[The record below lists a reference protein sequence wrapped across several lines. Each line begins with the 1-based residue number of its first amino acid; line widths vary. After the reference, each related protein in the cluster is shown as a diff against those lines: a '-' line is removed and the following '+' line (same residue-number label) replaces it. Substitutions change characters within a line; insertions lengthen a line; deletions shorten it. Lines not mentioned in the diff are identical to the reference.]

1 MIMYVTCI
9 ILFKYMKLDT
19 FSRVGLDVVDAWS
32 VGTISQ
38 LLRGIS
44 LDRCF
49 QNMFYDNLTSLFHLL
64 AVLLQS
70 RKFIDVLKPT
80 LICLVLMS
88 YLLNLILYS
97 ETQNS
102 WLHLRVVDGKTHK
115 NYHWNHLSP
124 SMLLSQINIFDL

>member
-1 MIMYVTCI
+1 MIWNYT
-9 ILFKYMKLDT
+9 KLDP
-19 FSRVGLDVVDAWS
+19 FSLVGLDVVDAWS

-38 LLRGIS
+38 LFRGIS

-70 RKFIDVLKPT
+70 RKFIGVLEPT

-88 YLLNLILYS
+88 YLLDMILYR

-102 WLHLRVVDGKTHK
+102 
-115 NYHWNHLSP
+115 
-124 SMLLSQINIFDL
+124 